1 MIWILVFTILAVT
14 FAAALLSLVAP
25 RPVVA
30 ESANLTA
37 AVVDLV
43 LILWLLAVV
52 PSRGVVGVDS
62 LVLLDPFGV
71 WVLVCLGLVYL
82 AATVY
87 ARGYLRGQ
95 GRSSR
100 SLRIFYS
107 LFACFALVMILSP
120 IQNNPGLY
128 WVGIDL
134 TTLISA
140 ILVGLEPHR
149 RAIEAAWKYL
159 VIVAV
164 GLSLALIGTVLFYF
178 AGTFVRGASYSM
190 TWESFEGIAPKAD
203 PTLLLVAFLLVLI
216 GYGTKAGLAP
226 MHTWLPDAHSEGPT
240 PVSAMLSG
248 GLLNCAMLGIVR
260 YLGILRHTSM
270 GGDASRALVIL
281 GVTSLVVAAL
291 FITRQ
296 RGIKR
301 LAAYSSVEH
310 IGIIALGFGFGGV
323 LGTVGALY
331 QMVNHSLTKSAV
343 FFGAGNAIE
352 SYGTRQIAGIRR
364 IGDRFPVM
372 GAAWLAAAVAAV
384 GAPPFGLFLSELT
397 IARGGI
403 ASANPWAVGIMGA
416 ALIVIFVGFMTH
428 FRKMFFSGPRPDA
441 PEAGVHPVSLPITSV
456 APMVVAVL
464 LVLVLGVWW
473 PHPLWVYFTHIASTF
488 GGR

>member
-1 MIWILVFTILAVT
+1 MIWTLIFIILAVT
-14 FAAALLSLVAP
+14 AAAALLSIVAP

-30 ESANLTA
+30 ESANQA
-37 AVVDLV
+37 AAAIDLV
-43 LILWLLAVV
+43 LVLWLLIIV

-62 LVLLDPFGV
+62 LLLVDPFGV
-71 WVLVCLGLVYL
+71 WVLVCLAVVYL
-82 AATVY
+82 FATVY
-87 ARGYLRGQ
+87 ARGYLREQ
-95 GRSSR
+95 GRSPR
-100 SLRIFYS
+100 SLKVFYS
-107 LFACFALVMILSP
+107 LFACFALIMILSP

-134 TTLISA
+134 TTLVSA
-140 ILVGLEPHR
+140 VLVGLEPNR

-159 VIVAV
+159 VVVAV
-164 GLSLALIGTVLFYF
+164 GLSLALIGTILFYF
-178 AGTFVRGASYSM
+178 AGTFIRGENYPM
-190 TWESFEGIAPKAD
+190 TWASFEAIAPKAD
-203 PTLLLVAFLLVLI
+203 PSLLLVAFLLVLV
-216 GYGTKAGLAP
+216 GFGTKAGLAP

-240 PVSAMLSG
+240 PVSVMLSG

-260 YLGILRHTSM
+260 YLGVLRKTSM
-270 GGDASRALVIL
+270 GADASRALVIL
-281 GVTSLVVAAL
+281 GVASLVVAAL

-331 QMVNHSLTKSAV
+331 QMLNHSLTKSAV

-352 SYGTRQIAGIRR
+352 SYGTRQIAGVRR
-364 IGDRFPVM
+364 IADRFPVM

-403 ASANPWAVGIMGA
+403 VSANPWAVGVMGV
-416 ALIVIFVGFMTH
+416 ALIVIFIGFMGH
-428 FRKMFFSGPRPDA
+428 FRKMFFAGPRHHHPHD
-441 PEAGVHPVSLPITSV
+441 GSVHALPITSV
-456 APMVVAVL
+456 APMLVAVTI
-464 LVLVLGVWW
+464 VLVLGVWW
-473 PHPLWVYFTHIASTF
+473 PHPLWIYFTHIAATF